1 MTLRLTPLQA
11 GMIEAQK
18 LDDILARR
26 QQIEVP
32 LDPNR
37 YTALRRLA
45 TNPDHR
51 LIVCFGGGSAIG
63 LGANAALAKILEELD
78 LKGHVSQVWGTS
90 AGAIVGAGFAAGVEA
105 NEIRRRVGAAA
116 GSFDICWLRLVLSV
130 LLRPFGYP
138 LPEGLIKGRRILA
151 LIDAGLPVKTFE
163 ECPIPFR
170 CIAVTDD
177 GQARRIVLRQGPLPP
192 AIYAS
197 MTLPGIFMPHGPL
210 PGEDCSYYDGGIV
223 EKTPLLSP
231 ISEHLRSGDPRKL
244 LLLTTHFRSHGQL
257 GPAQGFVHR
266 FLQTVGALEDLAW
279 PYQLAE
285 ARNYPNVIL
294 VLLDPQIEVPN
305 VLNLSL
311 LESHYLQARE
321 AFSDTLQ
328 NARLALSLGL
338 K

>member
-1 MTLRLTPLQA
+1 
-11 GMIEAQK
+11 MIEAKK
-18 LDDILARR
+18 LDDIFARR
-26 QQIEVP
+26 QQIETP

-45 TNPDHR
+45 TDPGHR
-51 LIVCFGGGSAIG
+51 LVLCFGGGSAIG

-90 AGAIVGAGFAAGVEA
+90 AGAIIGAGFAAGVGA
-105 NEIRRRVGAAA
+105 DEIRRRVKATE
-116 GSFDICWLRLVLSV
+116 GSLDICWLRLVLSL

-138 LPEGLIKGRRILA
+138 LPEGLIKGRRIVA
-151 LIDAGLPVKTFE
+151 LIEAGLPVKTFE
-163 ECPIPFR
+163 ECPISFR

-177 GQARRIVLRQGPLPP
+177 GQARRTVLREGPLLP

-210 PGEDCSYYDGGIV
+210 SGEDNGYYDGGIV
-223 EKTPLLSP
+223 EKTPLRSP
-231 ISEHLRSGDPRKL
+231 ISEHLRSADPRKL
-244 LLLTTHFRSHGQL
+244 VLVATHFRSHGQL
-257 GPAQGFVHR
+257 GPARGFVHR

-305 VLNLSL
+305 VLDFSL
-311 LESHYLQARE
+311 LERHYLQARE
-321 AFSDTLQ
+321 AFTDALQ
-328 NARLALSLGL
+328 NAHLALSLGL

>member
-1 MTLRLTPLQA
+1 
-11 GMIEAQK
+11 MIEAKK
-18 LDDILARR
+18 LDDIFARR
-26 QQIEVP
+26 QQIETP

-45 TNPDHR
+45 TDPGHR
-51 LIVCFGGGSAIG
+51 LVLCFGGGSAIG

-90 AGAIVGAGFAAGVEA
+90 AGAIIGAGFAAGVGA
-105 NEIRRRVGAAA
+105 DEIRRRVKATE
-116 GSFDICWLRLVLSV
+116 GSLDICWLRLVLSL

-138 LPEGLIKGRRILA
+138 LPEGLIKGRRIVA
-151 LIDAGLPVKTFE
+151 LIEAGLPVKTFE
-163 ECPIPFR
+163 ECPISFR

-177 GQARRIVLRQGPLPP
+177 GQARRTVLREGPLLP

-210 PGEDCSYYDGGIV
+210 SGEDNGYYDGGIV
-223 EKTPLLSP
+223 EKTPLRSP
-231 ISEHLRSGDPRKL
+231 ISEHLRSADPRKL
-244 LLLTTHFRSHGQL
+244 VLVATHFRSHGQL
-257 GPAQGFVHR
+257 GPARGFVHR

-279 PYQLAE
+279 PYQLTE

-305 VLNLSL
+305 VLDFSL
-311 LESHYLQARE
+311 LERHYLQARE
-321 AFSDTLQ
+321 AFTDALQ
-328 NARLALSLGL
+328 NAHLALSLGL